1 VPESWEVASDEE
13 WEELQ
18 RGILKMFGA
27 GPALMQRIIGK
38 VLKVEPPVDRIRRV
52 EQKLQ
57 PKVKKPPVVEETPY
71 QKRRRLGQVPQVP
84 TTGTFPWTAEGGAA
98 LPRIG
103 QALAEGYPTMTPEE
117 VSKAASELTFPTG
130 AKVAMMTPGLLGLPG
145 SAIARMFGG
154 QIVGGM
160 IGKEVERAGFNPRI
174 DIGPVSLGPSGLGQI
189 GGAVLYP
196 ILGPFLERAA
206 IRGGAALPGLAE
218 RATPFT
224 RRLLAGEAGGA
235 PLGPKVP
242 KEPFRPEKLSAAE
255 IDRRLAKMEQEIRA
269 AEEAA
274 EPALRAAQLEE
285 DARELENILGS
296 LMGKRRLRTPKP
308 IPPEAPAVKP
318 RVPEKPII
326 PKPAAPPTE
335 PPAAPPKP
343 PTPLPADSGVALNDY
358 FAGAPAGEKAQRTL
372 IRRYE
377 GEVGLERDLYG
388 QELIQARRLA
398 TKAPEYFSAA
408 ETPQSA
414 DIIQV
419 IDYPGPIEEAIAKVG
434 LPPEAANTARA
445 LRQILDQETAKMQA
459 TIPNFEGRQWYYP
472 HEYQPAAEKVA
483 VGRGAGRGRF
493 GVKPGFMRQ
502 RKLEGTILDVLAE
515 RPDLTLKT
523 WDAIETVERRVYRGI
538 IYRQQTVMLQNLKRT
553 GLALPASEVVEEG
566 WRVPKIGPAFESRP
580 VPGKPDVYTQP
591 WAVPRDI
598 AKALE
603 DHFGTSAFNANVPL
617 RVMREAIATAKFVKV
632 FGGLFQNIDY
642 STRTLGYATKY
653 RDIATLGEIPK
664 ALARAYFPGLDTK
677 IRALELQDPIIQGLY
692 RHGLNREAGLGFVGP
707 EYERIAG
714 ELTIYKI
721 PIIGRAAK
729 AFGSGTFR
737 NAHNSFV
744 TGIGRRVAQN
754 YMKGG
759 MSLEEAAAKA
769 ALDINESFSSLPN
782 WQSVFRN
789 PTTRDFMR
797 TFLFSMAEQESW
809 IRMPFRQ
816 KTLLLSILFDVV
828 AAGNIL
834 NYVWQGEF
842 LPASAYKPFE
852 NVPGVD
858 YDPMKEGPKMLGYN
872 TGFLRPEL
880 PYTGPLGRKEY
891 LDLLG
896 QADTPIR
903 ILADPKFAAI
913 TRLGQLP
920 SAVMQAYSKE
930 ETFGEK
936 KIEGVGGWAQFIAKQ
951 VAPIPATSAF
961 GESQRIGTVGALL
974 QVTGFNVSAERLGH
988 LTARRYKELTGKD
1001 WDVADVKERR
1011 EAVNQY
1017 PELLEIQVEREKA
1030 GKELG
1035 GDLQG
1040 ALLSQRDEAEGK
1052 MAQMI
1057 QAGQAT
1063 GVEFRNAYKD
1073 FQQERRTLNEQAYA
1087 EGKLPEPKRTPE
1099 ETIARQ
1105 YWAVELQTG
1114 AEGLPDWETFFAER
1128 DAILQTNADTVPVET
1143 MKTWLRDY
1151 EVNLWRDD
1159 TVRAKVEE
1167 MLDAEAVMET
1177 YYSIPA
1183 KRGMGANTGN
1193 KAAALVKK
1201 AQATAAST
1209 GWSFYRALAR
1219 VAQNQKEYDMAVRY
1233 QSLPDLGAREYY
1245 KKQHPDAFAW
1255 YSDIPLGIQAGQLA
1269 GVEG

>member
-1 VPESWEVASDEE
+1 VAESWEVASDEE
-13 WEELQ
+13 WEDLQ
-18 RGILKMFGA
+18 RRILRMFGT
-27 GPALMQRIIGK
+27 GPAFMQRAIGQI
-38 VLKVEPPVDRIRRV
+38 LNAEPPVERLRRI

-57 PKVKKPPVVEETPY
+57 PKVE
-71 QKRRRLGQVPQVP
+71 
-84 TTGTFPWTAEGGAA
+84 
-98 LPRIG
+98 
-103 QALAEGYPTMTPEE
+103 
-117 VSKAASELTFPTG
+117 KAAKVEAERIQKVREAEAKKVQERREAERESMRRYEAPPGETRPAMPEALFPTG
-130 AKVAMMTPGLLGLPG
+130 AYGEYGRYEPTYAGDWATRTGGGLPALMSEWVGKPLLPELPKPIREMPVIGPTAEFARGFTSPLGLASFAAWP
-145 SAIARMFGG
+145 RMTTRMLAYGMGG
-154 QIVGGM
+154 GALGYGAEELGAPKGTGM
-160 IGKEVERAGFNPRI
+160 VAQTGASLAGPA
-174 DIGPVSLGPSGLGQI
+174 LGPT
-189 GGAVLYP
+189 
-196 ILGPFLERAA
+196 LERAVM
-206 IRGGAALPGLAE
+206 RGGAALPALAE

-224 RRLLAGEAGGA
+224 RRLLTGEAGGA
-235 PLGPKVP
+235 PL
-242 KEPFRPEKLSAAE
+242 R
-255 IDRRLAKMEQEIRA
+255 
-269 AEEAA
+269 
-274 EPALRAAQLEE
+274 
-285 DARELENILGS
+285 
-296 LMGKRRLRTPKP
+296 
-308 IPPEAPAVKP
+308 P
-318 RVPEKPII
+318 RVPEEPII
-326 PKPAAPPTE
+326 PKVPPTE
-335 PPAAPPKP
+335 PPVVPPTEPPVAPPKP
-343 PTPLPADSGVALNDY
+343 PTPPPADSGAALNDY

-388 QELIQARRLA
+388 QQLIQARRLA
-398 TKAPEYFSAA
+398 RKAPEYFSVA

-419 IDYPGPIEEAIAKVG
+419 LDYPGPIEEAIAKVG
-434 LPPEAANTARA
+434 LPPEAADTARA

-459 TIPNFEGRQWYYP
+459 TIPDWEGRQWYYP
-472 HEYQPAAEKVA
+472 HEYQPVAEKVT

-515 RPDLTLKT
+515 RPELTLKT
-523 WDAIETVERRVYRGI
+523 WDAIETVEHRVYRGI
-538 IYRQQTVMLQNLKRT
+538 IYRQQTVVLQNLKRT

-566 WRVPKIGPAFESRP
+566 WRVPKIGPAFESRA

-653 RDIATLGEIPK
+653 RQIATLGEVPK
-664 ALARAYFPGLDTK
+664 ALARAYAPGLDAK

-714 ELTIYKI
+714 ELKIYKI

-759 MSLEEAAAKA
+759 MSLEEAVAKA

-816 KTLLLSILFDVV
+816 KALLLSILFDVV

-834 NYVWQGEF
+834 NYVWQGEL

-858 YDPMKEGPKMLGYN
+858 YDPTKEGPKMLGYN

-903 ILADPKFAAI
+903 ILADPQFAAI

-920 SAVMQAYSKE
+920 SAAIQAYTKK

-936 KIEGVGGWAQFIAKQ
+936 KIEGVAGWARFMAKQ
-951 VAPIPATSAF
+951 VAPIPATSVFEEA
-961 GESQRIGTVGALL
+961 QRIGTVGALL
-974 QVTGFNVSAERLGH
+974 QASGINVSAERLGP
-988 LTARRYKELTGKD
+988 LFLRRYRELTGKSEKPD
-1001 WDVADVKERR
+1001 IGQIRA
-1011 EAVNQY
+1011 AINQY

-1030 GKELG
+1030 GVKFG
-1035 GDLQG
+1035 GDVQ
-1040 ALLSQRDEAEGK
+1040 AELLAQRDEFETNAL
-1052 MAQMI
+1052 QMI
-1057 QAGQAT
+1057 QSGQPT
-1063 GVEFRNAYKD
+1063 RVEFRNAYKD
-1073 FQQERRTLNEQAYA
+1073 FQQERRTLSEQAYA

-1114 AEGLPDWETFFAER
+1114 ADGLPDWETFFAER
-1128 DAILQTNADTVPVET
+1128 DAILQTNADKVPVQA

-1151 EVNLWRDD
+1151 EANLWRDD
-1159 TVRAKVEE
+1159 TVRAKVTE
-1167 MLDAEAVMET
+1167 MLDAEAVMEI

-1183 KRGMGANTGN
+1183 KKGMSAETGN
-1193 KAAALVKK
+1193 RAAGIVRK
-1201 AQATAAST
+1201 AQATASAT
-1209 GWSFYRALAR
+1209 GLSFKQALAQ
-1219 VAQNQKEYDMAVRY
+1219 VVQNKEEYEITLLYQKLADSPVRK
-1233 QSLPDLGAREYY
+1233 LY
-1245 KKQHPDAFAW
+1245 KKQHPDAFVW
-1255 YSDIPLGIQAGQLA
+1255 YSDVPLGIQAGQPV
-1269 GVEG
+1269 GVGE

>member
-57 PKVKKPPVVEETPY
+57 PKAKKPPVVEETPY
-71 QKRRRLGQVPQVP
+71 QKRRRLGQVPNVP
-84 TTGTFPWTAEGGAA
+84 TIVSPGLPPAETAIHKQFQAAGEAGLLSALFEPLVPELPKAVTGLPVIGPTAEYLRGFTSPLMLGGALAAPEATAWMAGGGAA
-98 LPRIG
+98 LGALGYGAEELGAPKGVGTVAQTVGMLGGPLLGPVTERLALRG
-103 QALAEGYPTMTPEE
+103 VGAVREAAPAMRATLAE
-117 VSKAASELTFPTG
+117 
-130 AKVAMMTPGLLGLPG
+130 
-145 SAIARMFGG
+145 
-154 QIVGGM
+154 
-160 IGKEVERAGFNPRI
+160 
-174 DIGPVSLGPSGLGQI
+174 
-189 GGAVLYP
+189 
-196 ILGPFLERAA
+196 
-206 IRGGAALPGLAE
+206 
-218 RATPFT
+218 
-224 RRLLAGEAGGA
+224 EAGG
-235 PLGPKVP
+235 L
-242 KEPFRPEKLSAAE
+242 
-255 IDRRLAKMEQEIRA
+255 
-269 AEEAA
+269 
-274 EPALRAAQLEE
+274 
-285 DARELENILGS
+285 
-296 LMGKRRLRTPKP
+296 
-308 IPPEAPAVKP
+308 KP
-318 RVPEKPII
+318 RVPEEPI
-326 PKPAAPPTE
+326 PKPAVPPTE
-335 PPAAPPKP
+335 PPVAPPKP
-343 PTPLPADSGVALNDY
+343 PTPPPADSGAALNDY
-358 FAGAPAGEKAQRTL
+358 FAGAPASEKAQRTL

-388 QELIQARRLA
+388 QQLIQARRLA

-445 LRQILDQETAKMQA
+445 LRQILDQETVKMQA

-566 WRVPKIGPAFESRP
+566 WRVPKIGPAFESRA

-653 RDIATLGEIPK
+653 RDIATLGEVPK
-664 ALARAYFPGLDTK
+664 ALARAYVPGLDAK

-714 ELTIYKI
+714 ELKIYKI

-759 MSLEEAAAKA
+759 MSLEEAGAKA

-816 KTLLLSILFDVV
+816 KTLLLSILVDVV

-852 NVPGVD
+852 NVPGID
-858 YDPMKEGPKMLGYN
+858 YDPTKEVKMLGYN

-880 PYTGPLGRKEY
+880 PYTGPMGRKEY

-903 ILADPKFAAI
+903 ILADPQFAAI

-920 SAVMQAYSKE
+920 SAAMQAYGGE

-936 KIEGVGGWAQFIAKQ
+936 KIEGVGGWARFMAKQ
-951 VAPIPATSAF
+951 VAPIPATSVFEEA
-961 GESQRIGTVGALL
+961 QRIGTVGALL
-974 QVTGFNVSAERLGH
+974 QASGVNVSAERLGP
-988 LTARRYKELTGKD
+988 LFLRRYKELTGKTENPD
-1001 WDVADVKERR
+1001 IAETR
-1011 EAVNQY
+1011 AAINQY
-1017 PELLEIQVEREKA
+1017 PELLEIQVEKEKV
-1030 GKELG
+1030 GKKLG
-1035 GDLQG
+1035 GDIE
-1040 ALLSQRDEAEGK
+1040 AELLAQRDETEANFL
-1052 MAQMI
+1052 QMI

-1063 GVEFRNAYKD
+1063 GVEFRKTYQD
-1073 FQQERRTLNEQAYA
+1073 FQAARRTLNEQRDYKERKAVS
-1087 EGKLPEPKRTPE
+1087 PKE
-1099 ETIARQ
+1099 AIAFE
-1105 YWAVELQTG
+1105 YWDVPLQTG
-1114 AEGLPDWETFFAER
+1114 ADGLPDLETFFTAR
-1128 DAILQTNADTVPVET
+1128 DAVLQANADKVSVAD
-1143 MKTWLRDY
+1143 MKAWLRKY
-1151 EVNLWRDD
+1151 EKDFWRDES
-1159 TVRAKVEE
+1159 VRAKVGE

-1183 KRGMGANTGN
+1183 KKGMSAETGN
-1193 KAAALVKK
+1193 RAAKIVRK
-1201 AQATAAST
+1201 AQATASAT
-1209 GWSFYRALAR
+1209 GLTFKGALAQ
-1219 VAQNQKEYDMAVRY
+1219 VVQNKEEYEIALLYQKLADSSVRK
-1233 QSLPDLGAREYY
+1233 AY
-1245 KKQHPDAFAW
+1245 KKQHPGAFAW
-1255 YSDIPLGIQAGQLA
+1255 YSDVPLGLEVSQPEMVPVG
-1269 GVEG
+1269 G